1 MNPRYPFG
9 VYTISNR
16 ARSASYATSPSR
28 CYLSSPVIILQE
40 TQFVK
45 RKFPFFGDL
54 PAIQAGTESGRPS
67 ARTNAP
73 SRILRGG
80 HKAANGAYRYIPLAL
95 PLGELSPKVTERAFP
110 LSVFAALSHLSQRER
125 QGGGS
130 IIPLRLNSGA
140 SPSQNTNRT
149 SSI

>member
-28 CYLSSPVIILQE
+28 CSLSSPVIILQE
-40 TQFVK
+40 TRFVK

-54 PAIQAGTESGRPS
+54 PAIQAGAESGRPS

-95 PLGELSPKVTERAFP
+95 PLRELSPKVTERVLQPCFP
-110 LSVFAALSHLSQRER
+110 SPSSLRSATSPI
-125 QGGGS
+125 GGGK
-130 IIPLRLNSGA
+130 GC
-140 SPSQNTNRT
+140 
-149 SSI
+149 SSLTHYVR